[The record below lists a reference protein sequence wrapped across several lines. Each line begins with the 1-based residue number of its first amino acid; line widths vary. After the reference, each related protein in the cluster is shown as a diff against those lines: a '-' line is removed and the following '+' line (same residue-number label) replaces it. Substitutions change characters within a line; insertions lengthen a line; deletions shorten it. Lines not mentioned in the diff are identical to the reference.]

1 MDWARLSEQ
10 VDAYCERTDF
20 SFWSEPVNAVTNLA
34 FLIAAA
40 LALRW
45 AARQNRLSDPA
56 VIGLTLLVTAIGIGS
71 FLFHTVAT
79 RWAGLADSLPILLF
93 ILAYLATAMRRF
105 FGLARWQAALVT
117 LGFLPAAAGIG
128 WLVSVL
134 PWNPLGSSAGYLPA
148 FLALLACG
156 VGLAALRHPVAR
168 WLLAATALFALSL
181 TFRTL
186 DLPLCGAFPLGT
198 HFLWHVLN
206 GALLGLLVIAV
217 IRFGAPRTV

>member
-1 MDWARLSEQ
+1 MDWSRLSEQ

-34 FLIAAA
+34 FLVAAA

-45 AARQNRLSDPA
+45 AARQGRLGDPA

-117 LGFLPAAAGIG
+117 LGFLPAAAAIG
-128 WLVSVL
+128 WLVSIL

-168 WLLAATALFALSL
+168 WLLIATGVFALSL

-186 DLPLCGAFPLGT
+186 DLPLCAQFPLGT

-206 GALLGLLVIAV
+206 GALLGLLVMAV
-217 IRFGAPRTV
+217 IRFGAPRRA